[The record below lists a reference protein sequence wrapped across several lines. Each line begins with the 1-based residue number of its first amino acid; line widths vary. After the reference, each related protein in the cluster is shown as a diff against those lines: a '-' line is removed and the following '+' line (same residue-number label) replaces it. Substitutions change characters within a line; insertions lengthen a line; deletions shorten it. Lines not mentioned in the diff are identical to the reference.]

1 MSDIVERLEGTKH
14 GLYWDVARDAIAEI
28 TRLRTLLSEAVQREQ
43 KLQASLSF
51 WMPGVTE
58 EIENSTDGRCG
69 DDANLL
75 VGYDGPFEDK
85 CWGDEIIARG
95 KDVRAKALEEA
106 AKVAEDE
113 DGHFTIWGE
122 DRNTRTSQKT
132 ARDIAAAIRALQSE
146 GR

>member
-14 GLYWDVARDAIAEI
+14 GLYWDVARDAVAEI
-28 TRLRTLLSEAVQREQ
+28 TRLRTLLSEAEQRE
-43 KLQASLSF
+43 K
-51 WMPGVTE
+51 
-58 EIENSTDGRCG
+58 
-69 DDANLL
+69 DA
-75 VGYDGPFEDK
+75 
-85 CWGDEIIARG
+85 
-95 KDVRAKALEEA
+95 RAKALEEA

-132 ARDIAAAIRALQSE
+132 ARDIAAAIKALQSE